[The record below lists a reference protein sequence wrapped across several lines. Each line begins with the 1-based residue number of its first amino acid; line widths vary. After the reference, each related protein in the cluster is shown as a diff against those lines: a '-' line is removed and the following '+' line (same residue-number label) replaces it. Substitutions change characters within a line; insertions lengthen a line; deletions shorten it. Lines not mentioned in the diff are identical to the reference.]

1 MCGVGWS
8 RFVAIS
14 PLQKYWGS
22 CVEGDVRNTRVS
34 HSSLKARFRRR
45 TFHEPNLIRIE
56 TDANYLD
63 RLN

>member
-1 MCGVGWS
+1 MCGVGWG

-14 PLQKYWGS
+14 PLQRYRDS
-22 CVEGDVRNTRVS
+22 CIEGGVRNTRVS
-34 HSSLKARFRRR
+34 HSSLKARFRCR
-45 TFHEPNLIRIE
+45 TFHQLNLIRIK